1 MATEGFKKLIERAIA
16 DEEFATLLTSD
27 PETAIA
33 DFKLSKEERDVV
45 VSKDAK
51 KAESLGVD
59 RRLTRAMAS

>member
-1 MATEGFKKLIERAIA
+1 MATEGFRQLIERAVA
-16 DEEFATLLTSD
+16 DEEFAALLTSN
-27 PETAIA
+27 PEAAIG
-33 DFKLSKEERDVV
+33 DYKLSKEERDVV